1 MALPGG
7 QPSERPRERDDQ
19 RIGLVLPGGGA
30 RGAYEAGALSVLLPA
45 LEERG
50 EKVSIYCGT
59 SVGAINGV
67 ALASHAHLGPTRQ
80 AKALLETWR
89 SIDKHEVTGRL
100 LGPDLAVGIGSYL
113 GEALGLPGVRYR
125 GLIQARPLRENIENW
140 IDWPSLHDNVSSGI
154 VDSVCAVATSLKTGA
169 PVGFTE
175 RHGKRPLHDGAE
187 EIHYEPVELDGNHIR
202 ASAAIPAI
210 FPPIEVPG
218 DGPASGWF
226 VDGATRLNTPI
237 RPAIDLGAERVIVIS
252 FEPYALS
259 TQARIG
265 SRRPGFADIAANVLD
280 GLLTDQVV
288 ADIQRL
294 VAINSFFAE
303 STETTSKRARAYRES
318 RRRRHYRKIGYAL
331 VAPRTRRR
339 LGRLAERIFERRFGG
354 LGALRDIDLALMARV
369 LGGGPS
375 RGELLTFLFFDPAFI
390 EALIDA
396 GRRDARYWL
405 SRHPHLWCSDASHDF
420 DLDPGPPVRLEES
433 AIEEFRSLRGR
444 G

>member
-1 MALPGG
+1 MASSGG
-7 QPSERPRERDDQ
+7 QPSELAGNGQR

-50 EKVSIYCGT
+50 ERVSIYCGT

-67 ALASHAHLGPTRQ
+67 ALASHAHHGPTEQ
-80 AKALLETWR
+80 ARRLLETWR

-100 LGPDLAVGIGSYL
+100 LGPDLAVGVGSYL
-113 GEALGLPGVRYR
+113 GEALGVPGVRFR
-125 GLIQARPLRENIENW
+125 GLIQAKPLRENVERW
-140 IDWPSLHDNVSSGI
+140 IDWSSLHRNIDEGT

-175 RHGKRPLHDGAE
+175 RHGRTPLKDGAE

-252 FEPYALS
+252 FEPYALGA
-259 TQARIG
+259 QGRIG
-265 SRRPGFADIAANVLD
+265 SRKPGFADIAANVLD

-303 STETTSKRARAYRES
+303 SAESTSKKARAYRES
-318 RRRRHYRKIGYAL
+318 RQRRHYRKISYAL

-339 LGRLAERIFERRFGG
+339 LGRLAERIFERRLGG
-354 LGALRDIDLALMARV
+354 LGALRDIDVALMARA

-375 RGELLTFLFFDPAFI
+375 RGELLTFLFFDPVFI

-396 GRRDARYWL
+396 GRRDARFWL
-405 SRHPHLWCSDASHDF
+405 SRHPHLWCNDAAHDF
-420 DLDPGPPVRLEES
+420 DLNPGPPTAALEQS
-433 AIEEFRSLRGR
+433 AIEEFRGLRR